1 MMPFAAILRHELR
14 ILWSSWLVRFWL
26 LATALLAII
35 QMLSNWNQFQTAPL
49 IAVLLFPYLILPWSL
64 IVMVLSVVPVSGWQ
78 AEVVADAFLS
88 RPVTRYAYV
97 LATWTARVTLMLTV
111 FLIVMVPAIIIVS
124 LADRPTPED
133 SITLYGIVASLSVVG
148 LVLTFLVSV
157 GFLLGTL
164 LRNTWLAVVVLVFL
178 WIPVNLILNTFSLEE
193 FSPISLTQALPT
205 LLRQPWHD
213 VEVEEPEADLEA
225 GFQDAYQDAVN
236 FFNALGGGSI
246 QEPQRNQGFFER
258 EDFEDFSLT
267 RVLLGYG
274 IPMLLS
280 IAVATLS
287 FAGVTCKAQRA
298 IE

>member
-1 MMPFAAILRHELR
+1 MAFNDSISKVQAGMMPFAAILRHELR

-26 LATALLAII
+26 LATALLAIV

-88 RPVTRYAYV
+88 RPVTRYAYL
-97 LATWTARVTLMLTV
+97 LATWTARVTLILTV

-164 LRNTWLAVVVLVFL
+164 LRNT
-178 WIPVNLILNTFSLEE
+178 
-193 FSPISLTQALPT
+193 
-205 LLRQPWHD
+205 
-213 VEVEEPEADLEA
+213 
-225 GFQDAYQDAVN
+225 
-236 FFNALGGGSI
+236 
-246 QEPQRNQGFFER
+246 
-258 EDFEDFSLT
+258 
-267 RVLLGYG
+267 
-274 IPMLLS
+274 
-280 IAVATLS
+280 
-287 FAGVTCKAQRA
+287 C
-298 IE
+298 